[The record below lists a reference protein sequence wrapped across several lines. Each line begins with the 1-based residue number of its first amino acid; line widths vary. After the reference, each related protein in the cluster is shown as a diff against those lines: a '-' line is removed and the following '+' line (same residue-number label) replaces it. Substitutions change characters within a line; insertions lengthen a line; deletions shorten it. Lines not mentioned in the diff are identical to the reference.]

1 MAKSPKISA
10 SHEPGGLI
18 VHISG
23 LLPSLSPAEQ
33 RVARLVVADPAAA
46 SRRTITDLATAA
58 ETSEATV
65 IRFCRSVGMDG
76 YPQLRIRLA
85 AEAARRI
92 EPPDARVVGG
102 DIPPGAD
109 LAQII
114 ATIAFNDARAVEETA
129 EQLDPAICEQV
140 VDAIAGAGRIDVY
153 GAGASGFVASD
164 FQQKLHRIGRTAF
177 YFPDVHT
184 ALTSAAL
191 LGRGDVAVG
200 ISHTG
205 TTSDVIEVLEQ
216 ARARGRPRWRSP
228 TSPVADHRGGRLRAH
243 HGRPR
248 DHLPLGRDG
257 EPAGP
262 AHRRRLP
269 LRRGGRAQPVP
280 GQEGPRSDSRGGPVA
295 PGRPGTEAGMTA
307 GAVEPHEVTTP
318 VTARP
323 VIRVGAPTERRNP
336 LSADLDLMSTR
347 DVLTVINEADRR
359 VPGAVAAVLDE
370 IAATVDLAVTALR
383 GGHRVHYFG
392 AGTSG
397 RLGVLDAAE
406 LAPTFN
412 SPRHWFCAHIAGGP
426 EAMWRAVE
434 DAEDDDRG
442 GAAEAADC
450 VRAGDLVVGL
460 AASGRTPYVLGAL
473 AASSAKGPRPCCSVP
488 TRRRRPPGRWT
499 SSSGWTPDR
508 RSSPGRPG

>member
-46 SRRTITDLATAA
+46 ARRTITDLATAA

-85 AEAARRI
+85 AEAARRV

-129 EQLDPAICEQV
+129 EQLDPAVCEQV
-140 VDAIAGAGRIDVY
+140 VEAIASAGRIDIY

-164 FQQKLHRIGRTAF
+164 FQQKLHRIGRIAF

-191 LGRGDVAVG
+191 LGRGDVAIG

-216 ARARGRPRWRSP
+216 ARTRGAVTVALTNFPRSP
-228 TSPVADHRGGRLRAH
+228 ITEVADFVLTTAARETTYRSGATASRLAQLTVVDCLFVGVAARNRSRA
-243 HGRPR
+243 RKA
-248 DHLPLGRDG
+248 L
-257 EPAGP
+257 
-262 AHRRRLP
+262 
-269 LRRGGRAQPVP
+269 
-280 GQEGPRSDSRGGPVA
+280 
-295 PGRPGTEAGMTA
+295 EATA
-307 GAVEPHEVTTP
+307 EAVLSH
-318 VTARP
+318 
-323 VIRVGAPTERRNP
+323 RVGAN
-336 LSADLDLMSTR
+336 
-347 DVLTVINEADRR
+347 
-359 VPGAVAAVLDE
+359 
-370 IAATVDLAVTALR
+370 
-383 GGHRVHYFG
+383 
-392 AGTSG
+392 
-397 RLGVLDAAE
+397 
-406 LAPTFN
+406 
-412 SPRHWFCAHIAGGP
+412 
-426 EAMWRAVE
+426 
-434 DAEDDDRG
+434 
-442 GAAEAADC
+442 
-450 VRAGDLVVGL
+450 
-460 AASGRTPYVLGAL
+460 
-473 AASSAKGPRPCCSVP
+473 
-488 TRRRRPPGRWT
+488 RRRG
-499 SSSGWTPDR
+499 
-508 RSSPGRPG
+508 

>member
-46 SRRTITDLATAA
+46 ARRTITDLATAA

-85 AEAARRI
+85 AEAARRV

-129 EQLDPAICEQV
+129 EQLDPAVCEQV
-140 VDAIAGAGRIDVY
+140 VEAIVSAGRIEVY

-164 FQQKLHRIGRTAF
+164 FQQKLHRIGRIAF
-177 YFPDVHT
+177 SFPDVHT

-191 LGRGDVAVG
+191 LGKGDVAIG

-216 ARARGRPRWRSP
+216 ARSRGAVTVALTNFPRSP
-228 TSPVADHRGGRLRAH
+228 ITEVADYVLTTAARETTYRSGAMASRLAQLTVVDCLFVGVAARNRTRARRALEVTAEAVRTHRVGGS
-243 HGRPR
+243 
-248 DHLPLGRDG
+248 
-257 EPAGP
+257 
-262 AHRRRLP
+262 RRR
-269 LRRGGRAQPVP
+269 
-280 GQEGPRSDSRGGPVA
+280 S
-295 PGRPGTEAGMTA
+295 
-307 GAVEPHEVTTP
+307 
-318 VTARP
+318 
-323 VIRVGAPTERRNP
+323 
-336 LSADLDLMSTR
+336 
-347 DVLTVINEADRR
+347 
-359 VPGAVAAVLDE
+359 
-370 IAATVDLAVTALR
+370 
-383 GGHRVHYFG
+383 
-392 AGTSG
+392 
-397 RLGVLDAAE
+397 
-406 LAPTFN
+406 
-412 SPRHWFCAHIAGGP
+412 
-426 EAMWRAVE
+426 
-434 DAEDDDRG
+434 
-442 GAAEAADC
+442 
-450 VRAGDLVVGL
+450 
-460 AASGRTPYVLGAL
+460 
-473 AASSAKGPRPCCSVP
+473 
-488 TRRRRPPGRWT
+488 
-499 SSSGWTPDR
+499 
-508 RSSPGRPG
+508 

>member
-1 MAKSPKISA
+1 MGKSSNISA

-33 RVARLVVADPAAA
+33 RVARLVVADPADAA
-46 SRRTITDLATAA
+46 RRTITDLATAA

-129 EQLDPAICEQV
+129 EQLDPAVCERV
-140 VDAIAGAGRIDVY
+140 VDAIVGAGRIDIY

-205 TTSDVIEVLEQ
+205 TTSDVVEVLEQ
-216 ARARGRPRWRSP
+216 ARARGATTVVLTNFPRSP
-228 TSPVADHRGGRLRAH
+228 VTEVADHVLTTAARETTYRSGATASRLAQLTVVDCLFVGVAARNRSQARKALEATAEAVRSH
-243 HGRPR
+243 RVGS
-248 DHLPLGRDG
+248 G
-257 EPAGP
+257 
-262 AHRRRLP
+262 RRR
-269 LRRGGRAQPVP
+269 A
-280 GQEGPRSDSRGGPVA
+280 
-295 PGRPGTEAGMTA
+295 
-307 GAVEPHEVTTP
+307 
-318 VTARP
+318 
-323 VIRVGAPTERRNP
+323 
-336 LSADLDLMSTR
+336 
-347 DVLTVINEADRR
+347 
-359 VPGAVAAVLDE
+359 
-370 IAATVDLAVTALR
+370 
-383 GGHRVHYFG
+383 
-392 AGTSG
+392 
-397 RLGVLDAAE
+397 
-406 LAPTFN
+406 
-412 SPRHWFCAHIAGGP
+412 
-426 EAMWRAVE
+426 
-434 DAEDDDRG
+434 
-442 GAAEAADC
+442 
-450 VRAGDLVVGL
+450 
-460 AASGRTPYVLGAL
+460 
-473 AASSAKGPRPCCSVP
+473 
-488 TRRRRPPGRWT
+488 
-499 SSSGWTPDR
+499 
-508 RSSPGRPG
+508 

>member
-33 RVARLVVADPAAA
+33 RVARLVVADPADAA
-46 SRRTITDLATAA
+46 RRTITDLATAA

-65 IRFCRSVGMDG
+65 IRFCRSVGMEG

-129 EQLDPAICEQV
+129 EQLDPAVCEQV
-140 VDAIAGAGRIDVY
+140 VEAIGAAGRIDVY

-216 ARARGRPRWRSP
+216 ARARGATTVALTNFPRSP
-228 TSPVADHRGGRLRAH
+228 ITEVADFVLTTAARETTYRSGAMASRLAQLTVVDCLFVGVAARNRA
-243 HGRPR
+243 
-248 DHLPLGRDG
+248 
-257 EPAGP
+257 
-262 AHRRRLP
+262 
-269 LRRGGRAQPVP
+269 RAKK
-280 GQEGPRSDSRGGPVA
+280 A
-295 PGRPGTEAGMTA
+295 L
-307 GAVEPHEVTTP
+307 EVTAEA
-318 VTARP
+318 VQSH
-323 VIRVGAPTERRNP
+323 RVGA
-336 LSADLDLMSTR
+336 
-347 DVLTVINEADRR
+347 
-359 VPGAVAAVLDE
+359 G
-370 IAATVDLAVTALR
+370 
-383 GGHRVHYFG
+383 
-392 AGTSG
+392 
-397 RLGVLDAAE
+397 
-406 LAPTFN
+406 
-412 SPRHWFCAHIAGGP
+412 
-426 EAMWRAVE
+426 
-434 DAEDDDRG
+434 
-442 GAAEAADC
+442 
-450 VRAGDLVVGL
+450 
-460 AASGRTPYVLGAL
+460 
-473 AASSAKGPRPCCSVP
+473 
-488 TRRRRPPGRWT
+488 RRRG
-499 SSSGWTPDR
+499 
-508 RSSPGRPG
+508 

>member
-10 SHEPGGLI
+10 RSEPGDPARSGPGGSASRSHEPGGLI

-33 RVARLVVADPAAA
+33 RVARLVVADPADAA
-46 SRRTITDLATAA
+46 RRTITDLATAA

-85 AEAARRI
+85 AEAARRV

-129 EQLDPAICEQV
+129 EQLDPAVCEQV
-140 VDAIAGAGRIDVY
+140 VEAISQAGRVDIY

-191 LGRGDVAVG
+191 LGRGDVALG

-216 ARARGRPRWRSP
+216 ARAQG
-228 TSPVADHRGGRLRAH
+228 
-243 HGRPR
+243 
-248 DHLPLGRDG
+248 
-257 EPAGP
+257 
-262 AHRRRLP
+262 
-269 LRRGGRAQPVP
+269 
-280 GQEGPRSDSRGGPVA
+280 
-295 PGRPGTEAGMTA
+295 
-307 GAVEPHEVTTP
+307 
-318 VTARP
+318 
-323 VIRVGAPTERRNP
+323 
-336 LSADLDLMSTR
+336 
-347 DVLTVINEADRR
+347 
-359 VPGAVAAVLDE
+359 
-370 IAATVDLAVTALR
+370 AATVALTNYPRSPITEGADFVLTTAARETTYRSGAMASRLAQLTVVDCLFVGVAARNRAKARKALEVTADAVR
-383 GGHRVHYFG
+383 SHRVG
-392 AGTSG
+392 S
-397 RLGVLDAAE
+397 
-406 LAPTFN
+406 
-412 SPRHWFCAHIAGGP
+412 
-426 EAMWRAVE
+426 
-434 DAEDDDRG
+434 
-442 GAAEAADC
+442 
-450 VRAGDLVVGL
+450 
-460 AASGRTPYVLGAL
+460 
-473 AASSAKGPRPCCSVP
+473 
-488 TRRRRPPGRWT
+488 TRRKA
-499 SSSGWTPDR
+499 
-508 RSSPGRPG
+508 

>member
-33 RVARLVVADPAAA
+33 RVARLVVADPADAA
-46 SRRTITDLATAA
+46 RRTITDLATSA

-140 VDAIAGAGRIDVY
+140 VEAIAGAGRIDVY

-164 FQQKLHRIGRTAF
+164 FQQKLHRIGRIAF

-216 ARARGRPRWRSP
+216 AKARGASTVALTNFPRSPITEVADFVLTTAARETTYRSGAMASRLAQLTVVDCLFVGVAARNRSRARKALEATAEAVRS
-228 TSPVADHRGGRLRAH
+228 HRV
-243 HGRPR
+243 
-248 DHLPLGRDG
+248 
-257 EPAGP
+257 GP
-262 AHRRRLP
+262 GRRR
-269 LRRGGRAQPVP
+269 A
-280 GQEGPRSDSRGGPVA
+280 
-295 PGRPGTEAGMTA
+295 
-307 GAVEPHEVTTP
+307 
-318 VTARP
+318 
-323 VIRVGAPTERRNP
+323 
-336 LSADLDLMSTR
+336 
-347 DVLTVINEADRR
+347 
-359 VPGAVAAVLDE
+359 
-370 IAATVDLAVTALR
+370 
-383 GGHRVHYFG
+383 
-392 AGTSG
+392 
-397 RLGVLDAAE
+397 
-406 LAPTFN
+406 
-412 SPRHWFCAHIAGGP
+412 
-426 EAMWRAVE
+426 
-434 DAEDDDRG
+434 
-442 GAAEAADC
+442 
-450 VRAGDLVVGL
+450 
-460 AASGRTPYVLGAL
+460 
-473 AASSAKGPRPCCSVP
+473 
-488 TRRRRPPGRWT
+488 
-499 SSSGWTPDR
+499 
-508 RSSPGRPG
+508 

>member
-33 RVARLVVADPAAA
+33 RVARLVVADPADAA
-46 SRRTITDLATAA
+46 RRTITDLATTA

-65 IRFCRSVGMDG
+65 IRFCRSVGMNG

-129 EQLDPAICEQV
+129 EQLDPAVCEQV
-140 VDAIAGAGRIDVY
+140 VEAIVGAGRIEVY

-191 LGRGDVAVG
+191 LGKGDVALG

-205 TTSDVIEVLEQ
+205 TTADVIEVLEQ
-216 ARARGRPRWRSP
+216 ARSRGAATAALTNFPRSP
-228 TSPVADHRGGRLRAH
+228 ITDVADFVLTTAARETTYRSGAMASRLAQLTVVDCLFVGVAARNRTRA
-243 HGRPR
+243 RKA
-248 DHLPLGRDG
+248 L
-257 EPAGP
+257 
-262 AHRRRLP
+262 
-269 LRRGGRAQPVP
+269 
-280 GQEGPRSDSRGGPVA
+280 
-295 PGRPGTEAGMTA
+295 
-307 GAVEPHEVTTP
+307 EVTAEAVQTH
-318 VTARP
+318 
-323 VIRVGAPTERRNP
+323 RVG
-336 LSADLDLMSTR
+336 S
-347 DVLTVINEADRR
+347 
-359 VPGAVAAVLDE
+359 
-370 IAATVDLAVTALR
+370 
-383 GGHRVHYFG
+383 
-392 AGTSG
+392 
-397 RLGVLDAAE
+397 
-406 LAPTFN
+406 
-412 SPRHWFCAHIAGGP
+412 
-426 EAMWRAVE
+426 
-434 DAEDDDRG
+434 
-442 GAAEAADC
+442 
-450 VRAGDLVVGL
+450 
-460 AASGRTPYVLGAL
+460 
-473 AASSAKGPRPCCSVP
+473 
-488 TRRRRPPGRWT
+488 TRRRG
-499 SSSGWTPDR
+499 
-508 RSSPGRPG
+508 